1 MHNFGGGMAIRKM
14 SLGLSPLIRVA
25 AGITLILTLSLIAF
39 LPGEELAKGPLAIVL
54 GIFAAGSF
62 IAAAL
67 RRGLV
72 VEEQAGTVVVW
83 SGLIAPMVKQ
93 RYPLA
98 SITHVRLIKKIV
110 QTGKGPRVLYPVLLA
125 LQYGDG
131 IQLWETMDYTPARTH
146 AERLAKVV
154 RRDLHDES
162 SGETAVRE
170 EKYLDEP
177 LARRYQRLR
186 LAAPRPRPPQNAVA
200 KVRPGGSGGAIVI
213 DVPGTGFRVAYL
225 GLALLYLLPALLL
238 VSMFALTAMRE
249 GDITHAFFLVGGIL
263 LALAVAPAL
272 ITVLHLSTHREVITA
287 SGSGIEVESRS
298 WVRRKM
304 VLVSASDIEEIFAP
318 ADLRRAAGAQGEA
331 MRALTYSA
339 GARSVLIRT
348 DKGNTGIGR
357 WISGDEQL
365 WLKDLLV
372 HALVSGR

>member
-1 MHNFGGGMAIRKM
+1 MAVRKM

-25 AGITLILTLSLIAF
+25 AGIVAILTVSLMVF
-39 LPGEELAKGPLAIVL
+39 LPGEELAKGPLAIFL
-54 GIFAAGSF
+54 GVFAVGGLV
-62 IAAAL
+62 AATL

-72 VEEQAGTVVVW
+72 VDEQAGTAVVW
-83 SGLIAPMVKQ
+83 SGLIVPMLRT

-98 SITHVRLIKKIV
+98 SITHARLIKKIV

-125 LQYGDG
+125 RKEGDE
-131 IQLWETMDYTPARTH
+131 IQLWETMDYTSSRLQ

-162 SGETAVRE
+162 SGETIVRE

-177 LARRYQRLR
+177 LARRHQRLR
-186 LAAPRPRPPQNAVA
+186 LAAPRPHPPQNAVA
-200 KVRPGGSGGAIVI
+200 KVRPGASGGAVVI

-238 VSMFALTAMRE
+238 VMLFAVTAIRE
-249 GDITHAFFLVGGIL
+249 GGITHAFLLVGGIL

-298 WVRRKM
+298 WVRRKTI
-304 VLVSASDIEEIFAP
+304 LVGAADIEEIIAP

-339 GARSVLIRT
+339 GARSVVIRT
-348 DKGNTGIGR
+348 DKGSTGIGR
-357 WISGDEQL
+357 WISGEEQL

-372 HALVSGR
+372 HALVSSRK